1 MTIFIDFINNTC
13 FILSPKCG
21 TQTVSKYL
29 RLPINISY
37 NRNEIIKVLKDP
49 EFKKII
55 VVRDI
60 IDRFFSGFY
69 EDLKNNNCYLDLD
82 ISFYDYIK
90 FLYFCND
97 NKIKNV
103 NNLKIYYADKNKL
116 IEWGG
121 CSGRRLPI
129 TDSSGCLSGHIIHQ
143 KIHIQPYIS
152 LLESTDNVEIIDI
165 KELNEITNIHENS
178 KSYTDSND
186 DAYNYNSLLS
196 DLKKN
201 KIFPKKEKMLNS
213 KIKNII
219 NHIYFCDNEYIES
232 IKLKFPKKNSIKTDT
247 IN

>member
-29 RLPINISY
+29 KLPINISY

-69 EDLKNNNCYLDLD
+69 EDLKNNKCYLDLD

-97 NKIKNV
+97 NKITNV
-103 NNLKIYYADKNKL
+103 NNLNIYYENKNKL

-121 CSGRRLPI
+121 CSGHNLPI

-143 KIHIQPYIS
+143 KNTYPPIYIF
-152 LLESTDNVEIIDI
+152 IR
-165 KELNEITNIHENS
+165 KH
-178 KSYTDSND
+178 
-186 DAYNYNSLLS
+186 
-196 DLKKN
+196 
-201 KIFPKKEKMLNS
+201 
-213 KIKNII
+213 
-219 NHIYFCDNEYIES
+219 
-232 IKLKFPKKNSIKTDT
+232 
-247 IN
+247 